1 MRTGPKR
8 PAKKAIPAST
18 AVAILYFILLVLL
31 VPAWFFPATSFAEEA
46 AAAVTGR
53 ESKVVMTD
61 DKADDKAI
69 TLDELLRLL
78 AGMAEE
84 VGSEESGESTRRS
97 AGVLFSELAK
107 LNAKRHLL
115 EQGQLVDV
123 DRLRLL
129 GVGAGEVKEA
139 SGREQ
144 LAAAQA
150 EAVAGTEATAGINQY
165 PSIAALYQLIDFNAV
180 KDGNYAAALA
190 KARLTFKF

>member
-1 MRTGPKR
+1 
-8 PAKKAIPAST
+8 
-18 AVAILYFILLVLL
+18 
-31 VPAWFFPATSFAEEA
+31 
-46 AAAVTGR
+46 
-53 ESKVVMTD
+53 MTD

-190 KARLTFKF
+190 KVRLTFKF